1 VVSLHKCRCAH
12 TCVGFETLSPAPA
25 DSPRTC
31 RDTQGGERPVGC
43 FSGIT
48 ASVTSPSVRAAL
60 ETADVVTVQAAQYV
74 QTTVVPAVVASR
86 DYVQANAVPALQR
99 GWAYLRDVVF
109 PAADAFVRDTA
120 VPTLIRVA
128 NDVIMPAANSTAA
141 YTRHVVVPTTVAYYH
156 HYVSGQPLPLPGTF
170 AVPAVS
176 QQVTDRS
183 TLRPPDGSFGSVS
196 SREQDQP
203 VEQGKPRQDENV
215 AAPTEEA

>member
-1 VVSLHKCRCAH
+1 M
-12 TCVGFETLSPAPA
+12 
-25 DSPRTC
+25 
-31 RDTQGGERPVGC
+31 GC

-48 ASVTSPSVRAAL
+48 ASVSSPSVRAAL

-86 DYVQANAVPALQR
+86 DYVQTNAVPALQR
-99 GWAYLRDVVF
+99 GWAYLRDVVY

-128 NDVIMPAANSTAA
+128 NDVVLPAANSTAA
-141 YTRHVVVPTTVAYYH
+141 YARHVVVPTTVAYYH

-176 QQVTDRS
+176 SQPSDDGRLAPPRLCNMAIVYGQSTSLPRAIQRS
-183 TLRPPDGSFGSVS
+183 RLLTTVLGLKRFRSVYVW
-196 SREQDQP
+196 P
-203 VEQGKPRQDENV
+203 VPTNMIG
-215 AAPTEEA
+215 APLV